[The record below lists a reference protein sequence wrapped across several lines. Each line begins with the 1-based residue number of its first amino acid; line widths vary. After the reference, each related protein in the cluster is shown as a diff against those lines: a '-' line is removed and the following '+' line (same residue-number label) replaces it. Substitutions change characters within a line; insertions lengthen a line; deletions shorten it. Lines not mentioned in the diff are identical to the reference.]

1 LYLNTSIDEYLFNK
15 FILRKTILSI
25 KISNIIKNI
34 NTSPTLNLTSV
45 ANDLRKQG
53 KDIIVLSSGELEKDT
68 PDYIKSDAIKAIQNG
83 YTKYT
88 PVDGIIELK
97 EAIIDKLKNENK
109 LIYKTDEVMVS
120 SGAKQSIFNFMKAVL
135 NPDDEVIIISPY
147 WVSYPEIAK
156 LNKAKVVIINTT
168 FENNFKLTT
177 NELEK
182 HITDKTKI
190 VIFNNPSNPTGVLY
204 TKKELKEIAN
214 IIIKYPYILLLSD
227 DVYEHIVWGKKFVNI
242 VTAEPKIF
250 NQTVIVNSLSKSFSM
265 TGWRIGYAVGPSY
278 IISAMKIVQSQSTSN
293 TSSISQWA
301 AISALKNNSTEFIE
315 NNKRELKIKNEYMVK
330 ALNNIDGIKC
340 LKSHSTFY
348 LFPNIKKLLYKF
360 DNIKDD
366 IQFCNYLIKK
376 TGVSLVPGSFF
387 GAPGYIRI
395 SFVKDINILKEGI
408 RRIKDAI

>member
-177 NELEK
+177 NEL
-182 HITDKTKI
+182 KTY
-190 VIFNNPSNPTGVLY
+190 N
-204 TKKELKEIAN
+204 
-214 IIIKYPYILLLSD
+214 
-227 DVYEHIVWGKKFVNI
+227 
-242 VTAEPKIF
+242 
-250 NQTVIVNSLSKSFSM
+250 
-265 TGWRIGYAVGPSY
+265 
-278 IISAMKIVQSQSTSN
+278 
-293 TSSISQWA
+293 
-301 AISALKNNSTEFIE
+301 
-315 NNKRELKIKNEYMVK
+315 
-330 ALNNIDGIKC
+330 
-340 LKSHSTFY
+340 
-348 LFPNIKKLLYKF
+348 
-360 DNIKDD
+360 
-366 IQFCNYLIKK
+366 
-376 TGVSLVPGSFF
+376 
-387 GAPGYIRI
+387 
-395 SFVKDINILKEGI
+395 
-408 RRIKDAI
+408 